1 MIRKHVLILAACGFI
16 AGAATPAVATFDL
29 MQIEQVIGGVDGN
42 TSAQAIQL
50 RMRSAGQCFVSQ
62 GKLMV
67 YDAAGENPVL
77 LIDFQSNVP
86 GCRLGD
92 RVLITSAGIGCYF
105 FGGKDIVADF
115 TFSNLIPEGYLDAG
129 TLTLE
134 NNAGTI
140 VYWRLSWGGKSYTG
154 PTDGSTLNDDDGDF
168 GPPYD
173 GPLPSDGVQALLFQ
187 GPADAQ
193 STTNQDDYDLTAD
206 NSVWM
211 NNAGDSETV
220 IILSCPAD
228 FDGCGSVGAFDLLQL
243 LVAWGPCPGCEEDL
257 DCNGVVGAT
266 DLLTLLAAYGPC
278 PNANAQ
284 PPCPGDLDGNGVIG
298 SNDLMILLTSW
309 GPCEDCDDCPAD
321 IDGDCNVGSIDLNML
336 LAAWNASDG

>member
-1 MIRKHVLILAACGFI
+1 MNRKRVLIIVACGFI

-29 MQIEQVIGGVDGN
+29 MQIEQVIGGVDGD

-92 RVLITSAGIGCYF
+92 RVLITSENLACHLGSNPIS
-105 FGGKDIVADF
+105 ADF
-115 TFSNLIPEGYLDAG
+115 TFTNLIPEDYLDAG
-129 TLTLE
+129 SLTFE
-134 NNAGTI
+134 NNAGTV

-154 PTDGSTLNDDDGDF
+154 PTDGSTVNDDDGDF

-173 GPLPSDGVQALLFQ
+173 GPLPSDGVQALQFQ
-187 GPADAQ
+187 SSAKAQ

-206 NSVWM
+206 NSEWM
-211 NNAGDSETV
+211 NNAGDSDTV
-220 IILSCPAD
+220 FIDSCPAD
-228 FDGCGSVGAFDLLQL
+228 FCGCGTVGATDLLAL

-257 DCNGVVGAT
+257 DCNGTVGAT
-266 DLLTLLAAYGPC
+266 DLLTVLASWGPC
-278 PNANAQ
+278 PPGTPE

-309 GPCEDCDDCPAD
+309 GPCEDCDDCLAD
-321 IDGDCNVGSIDLNML
+321 LDGDCNVGSNDLNVL